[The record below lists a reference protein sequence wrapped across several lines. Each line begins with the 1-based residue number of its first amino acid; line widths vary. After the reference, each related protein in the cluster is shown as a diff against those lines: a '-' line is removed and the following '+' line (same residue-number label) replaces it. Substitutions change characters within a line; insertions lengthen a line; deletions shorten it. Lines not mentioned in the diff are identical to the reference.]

1 MRKIFLVALAS
12 LGLMAC
18 SNDDSNSTEQDFE
31 PVTLDIS
38 TLLQDTILHN
48 NLGGNGQEGIG
59 AENRVISNV
68 SQWNQLID
76 EIDYTD
82 DGVNGIV
89 ATLEAVTID
98 FDNEDVL
105 AVFEEI
111 KNYGGYSI
119 DIVKVEE
126 QEKKVVVTIDRL
138 LKGGDAT
145 VITQPF
151 HIVKIA
157 KVNKPIVF
165 VEVE

>member
-31 PVTLDIS
+31 PVALEVNTV
-38 TLLQDTILHN
+38 LQN

-76 EIDYTD
+76 EIDYTY

-111 KNYGGYSI
+111 KNSGGYSI